1 MLLRAK
7 PQEVAG
13 NEMIR
18 PERRLIP
25 PATVVIKQDQEK
37 ARRAQDDWII
47 VASGSLESDVV
58 GQTGRAG
65 VIAGRGAQVSPMV

>member
-1 MLLRAK
+1 MLLTAK

-18 PERRLIP
+18 AERRLIP
-25 PATVVIKQDQEK
+25 SATVVIKQDHER
-37 ARRAQDDWII
+37 ARRVQDDWII

-58 GQTGRAG
+58 GQTDGPA
-65 VIAGRGAQVSPMV
+65 S